1 MDGNT
6 GEEEQGG
13 TGVAGKESDEAG
25 DDGETDQGQP
35 HSVERPKHASQRTT
49 PASFRRS
56 AAARVDDDVK
66 KPSRGPVLALIA
78 VFIASCAGSG
88 VGSSP
93 TTSLVDTEVTTT
105 SPGGA
110 VTTTTEAVTST
121 TGIFD
126 ELAVGALITP
136 SGVIV
141 SVIEKG
147 ATGYVVRTPCGNT
160 ATIGNGEPVGAV
172 RVVLDP
178 GHGGDVDSGAVGS
191 NGLRE
196 ADINL
201 TVAQATEEELL
212 ARDIPVVLTR
222 TGDYAIRIGSR
233 AQLADDLGAE
243 ILVSIHHNAPTP
255 GPSTTPGTEIFVQSD
270 SERSRRLGG
279 LIWEHVVDGLSGV
292 DDVDWSAAPDA
303 GVLRVLNPEGEDA
316 YGMVRLP
323 QTVSVLSE
331 LAYIS
336 SSFRGRDAGH
346 R

>member
-1 MDGNT
+1 M
-6 GEEEQGG
+6 
-13 TGVAGKESDEAG
+13 
-25 DDGETDQGQP
+25 
-35 HSVERPKHASQRTT
+35 
-49 PASFRRS
+49 
-56 AAARVDDDVK
+56 
-66 KPSRGPVLALIA
+66 
-78 VFIASCAGSG
+78 
-88 VGSSP
+88 
-93 TTSLVDTEVTTT
+93 
-105 SPGGA
+105 
-110 VTTTTEAVTST
+110 
-121 TGIFD
+121 
-126 ELAVGALITP
+126 
-136 SGVIV
+136 
-141 SVIEKG
+141 
-147 ATGYVVRTPCGNT
+147 VRTPCGNT

-201 TVAQATEEELL
+201 TVARAAEEELL

-243 ILVSIHHNAPTP
+243 IMVSIHHNAPTP
-255 GPSTTPGTEIFVQSD
+255 GPSPTPGTEIFIQSD

-336 SSFRGRDAGH
+336 SSSEAEMLATDEYVEIAAESLAGAIETYFEENDLGSGYVLEPRVFRPQRGISEDACEDPDLG
-346 R
+346 